1 MVSSKS
7 PLKAICAVVP
17 KYQINQRLQ
26 KAMTTRN
33 RMIHPQT
40 RAMVLRLLSKACWID
55 MERFAEEA
63 LGLGFGGRILA
74 VMTALSRW
82 IPHKSQGIH
91 ACGKA
96 AAVIPKMKEGP
107 ALLQKPSIRVAAPSD
122 KCSACL
128 ASATARAP
136 VG

>member
-40 RAMVLRLLSKACWID
+40 RAMVLMLLSSACWID
-55 MERFAEEA
+55 MERFADEA

-82 IPHKSQGIH
+82 IPHISQGIH

-96 AAVIPKMKEGP
+96 AAVIPKMKDGP

-122 KCSACL
+122 RCPACL

>member
-17 KYQINQRLQ
+17 KYQINHRLQ

-40 RAMVLRLLSKACWID
+40 RAMVLRLLSSACWID
-55 MERFAEEA
+55 MERFAGEA

-74 VMTALSRW
+74 VMTALIRW
-82 IPHKSQGIH
+82 MLHRSQGIH
-91 ACGKA
+91 AWGNT
-96 AAVIPKMKEGP
+96 AAVIPKMKDGP
-107 ALLQKPSIRVAAPSD
+107 ALLQKPSIRAADPSD
-122 KCSACL
+122 RCPACL